1 MVINLHSLLLDY
13 ERILRMNQER
23 GSKSFPL
30 GTVLCTFGKQKLVS
44 FANLKMFI
52 SKTDHKAKD
61 TKMV

>member
-1 MVINLHSLLLDY
+1 
-13 ERILRMNQER
+13 MNQER
-23 GSKSFPL
+23 SSKSFPF